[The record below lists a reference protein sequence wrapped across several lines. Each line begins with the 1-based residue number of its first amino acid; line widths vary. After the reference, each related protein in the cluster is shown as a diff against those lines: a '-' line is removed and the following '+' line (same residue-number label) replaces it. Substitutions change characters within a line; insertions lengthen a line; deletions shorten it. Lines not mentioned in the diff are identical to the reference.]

1 MLLATSR
8 HTGDAAMT
16 TSDIAR
22 ALFNAFAR
30 QDRAAAEALIAE
42 DFRFTS
48 PLDNGLDRQA
58 YFNICWP
65 NSERIE
71 NFELKHVA
79 QDGSCVLVTYEA
91 LAGAKRFRNTEVMTI
106 SDHRITAVEV
116 YFGWNVPHD
125 VPPGKHRG

>member
-1 MLLATSR
+1 
-8 HTGDAAMT
+8 MT

-30 QDRAAAEALIAE
+30 KDRAAAEALIAE

-79 QDGSCVLVTYEA
+79 QREPL
-91 LAGAKRFRNTEVMTI
+91 RPHPRNVGNI
-106 SDHRITAVEV
+106 LR
-116 YFGWNVPHD
+116 
-125 VPPGKHRG
+125 